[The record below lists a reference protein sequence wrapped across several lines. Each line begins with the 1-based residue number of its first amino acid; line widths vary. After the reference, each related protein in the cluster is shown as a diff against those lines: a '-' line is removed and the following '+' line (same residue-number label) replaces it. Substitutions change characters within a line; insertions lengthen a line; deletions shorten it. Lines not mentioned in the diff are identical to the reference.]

1 MNPSGRNS
9 DTKHYRS
16 LRDSLPPP
24 PPSAGWRARMLSAV
38 EEDARKTSSWW
49 YLLRAPEML
58 TAYAMALLL
67 LVWQPNWRTY
77 VPGLAQQ
84 PQPRVISGTIRSPLI
99 EWGEYFDAMG
109 LPEQQSGTDLLAPVR
124 ALEYTDEYED
134 AELNPWNDSDLWWL
148 DF

>member
-1 MNPSGRNS
+1 MNLSGRNS
-9 DTKHYRS
+9 DPKHYRS
-16 LRDSLPPP
+16 LRDISLPP

-58 TAYAMALLL
+58 TAYTMALLL
-67 LVWQPNWRTY
+67 LVWEPNWRSY
-77 VPGLAQQ
+77 VPGLAQGT
-84 PQPRVISGTIRSPLI
+84 QPRVISGTIRSPLI

-109 LPEQQSGTDLLAPVR
+109 PPAQQSGADLLMPVR
-124 ALEYTDEYED
+124 ALEHADEYED
-134 AELNPWNDSDLWWL
+134 GELNPWNDSDLWWL